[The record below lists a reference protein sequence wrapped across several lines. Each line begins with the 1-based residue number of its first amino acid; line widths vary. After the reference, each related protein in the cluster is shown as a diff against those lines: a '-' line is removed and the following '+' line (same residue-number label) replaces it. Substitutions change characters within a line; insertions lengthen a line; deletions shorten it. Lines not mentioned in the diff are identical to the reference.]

1 MSSHKLSPLSP
12 GGRGLGRGG
21 YAASPMT
28 PGLEA
33 AYGHC
38 LRIARNHYENFP
50 VASLFLPR
58 ALRAPVAVIYA
69 FARSGDDLAD
79 EGTLPPRERLA
90 GLTAL
95 GADLDQA
102 LSGAAVQ
109 DPVPRAAAHVI
120 CRYGL
125 PPGPFHDLLTAY
137 RMDVEK
143 RRYADFAELMGYCR
157 YSANPVG
164 RLMLHLTGDATPENL
179 QDSDAICT
187 ALQLIN
193 FLQDMDQDYRENG
206 RIYLPRD
213 EMAHFGVGEAHI
225 RSCITDQPMRALFA
239 QQVKRARD
247 MLASGAPLGSRLKGR
262 MGFEV
267 RMIAA
272 GGLRV
277 LDKLTDQRT
286 GVFTRPRL
294 THGDRIGLVWRA
306 LSRRAP
312 GHTTA
317 RSR

>member
-1 MSSHKLSPLSP
+1 M
-12 GGRGLGRGG
+12 
-21 YAASPMT
+21 
-28 PGLEA
+28 
-33 AYGHC
+33 
-38 LRIARNHYENFP
+38 ARDHYENFP

-95 GADLDQA
+95 GADLDRA

-109 DPVPRAAAHVI
+109 DPVPRAAADVI
-120 CRYGL
+120 RRHGL
-125 PPGPFHDLLTAY
+125 PASLFHDLLTAF

-143 RRYADFAELMGYCR
+143 RRYADFGELMGYCR

-164 RLMLHLTGDATPENL
+164 RLRLHLTGGATPENHR
-179 QDSDAICT
+179 DSDAICT

-206 RIYLPRD
+206 RIYLPQD
-213 EMAHFGVGEAHI
+213 EMARFGVGEAHI
-225 RSCITDQPMRALFA
+225 RSRVTDRPMLALFA
-239 QQVKRARD
+239 HQVARARD
-247 MLASGAPLGSRLKGR
+247 MLAAGTLLGSRLKGR

-272 GGLRV
+272 GGQRV
-277 LDKLTDQRT
+277 LDKLAAQRT
-286 GVFTRPRL
+286 DVFSRPRL
-294 THGDRIGLVWRA
+294 THWNRISLLWRA
-306 LSRRAP
+306 LPRRAP
-312 GHTTA
+312 GHTKT
-317 RSR
+317 RPR